1 MWASAL
7 LPSSQ
12 CELCR
17 RWGAQR
23 VCEACVARFAA
34 ARARCRRCGL
44 GVGEAL
50 AQCGDCLRDPPPF
63 EHTVVAVD
71 YAYPWDRLVIDFK
84 FHGRIELAGPLA
96 DLLARRLDAGEGAR
110 CDLVVPV
117 PLARARLA
125 ERGFNQ
131 AWELARRVAARLG
144 LPAHAGALTR
154 ALDTPHQA
162 GLARAERQRNLR
174 NAFVPGRAGRGASD
188 GLEGRR
194 VALVDDVMTTG
205 ATAREAAAALLRGG
219 AAAVDLWLF
228 ARTP

>member
-1 MWASAL
+1 MGAL
-7 LPSSQ
+7 SVLGSSQ

-17 RWGAQR
+17 RWGARR
-23 VCEACVARFAA
+23 VCAACEARFAPP
-34 ARARCRRCGL
+34 RARCRRCGL
-44 GVGEAL
+44 PTGQAL

-63 EHTVVAVD
+63 GRAVVAVD
-71 YAYPWDRLVIDFK
+71 YAFPWDGLVIDFK
-84 FHGRIELAGPLA
+84 FNGRVELAGALA
-96 DLLARRLDAGEGAR
+96 DLLARRIDAEADAHAR

-117 PLARARLA
+117 PLARGRLA

-131 AWELARRVAARLG
+131 AWELARRVARRLG
-144 LPAHAGALTR
+144 LPAHAAALAR

-162 GLARAERQRNLR
+162 GLGRAERQRNLR
-174 NAFVPGRAGRGASD
+174 NAFVPAREGLAGRRA
-188 GLEGRR
+188 
-194 VALVDDVMTTG
+194 ALVDDVMTTG